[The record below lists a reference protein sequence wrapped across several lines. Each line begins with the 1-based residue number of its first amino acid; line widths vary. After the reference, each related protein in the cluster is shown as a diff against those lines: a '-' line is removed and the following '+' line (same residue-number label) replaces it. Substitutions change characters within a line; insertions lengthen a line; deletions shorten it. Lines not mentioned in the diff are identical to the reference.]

1 MSSGDS
7 ETHGKTIKSV
17 ETALRILEELRD
29 SDCTGVTELAES
41 LDISKGTVH
50 HHINTL
56 ARQNYLERE
65 DGTYRLGLGML
76 TFGGAA
82 RTRERIFALARDDVD
97 RLAEETGELVTL
109 VAEWDGNGVTL
120 YQSAGANVDEV
131 TSHVG
136 EVQELHCTAAGKA
149 FLAKL
154 PDERLDDILD
164 VNELTRYTENTIT
177 DPDQLAAEL
186 ERTRSQGIAF
196 DDEEYR
202 DGKRCVASAVCDNSG
217 ELLGA
222 ISVSGPVERVG
233 DDRFRSEIPH
243 QIRNTVGVV
252 EINTTYS
259 QWTDQFSH

>member
-1 MSSGDS
+1 MTSGDS

-56 ARQNYLERE
+56 AEMNYLDRE
-65 DGTYRLGLGML
+65 NGTYRLGLGML
-76 TFGGAA
+76 TFGGKA
-82 RTRERIFALARDDVD
+82 RAREQIFQFARDDVD

-109 VAEWDGNGVTL
+109 VAEWGGCGVTL
-120 YQSAGANVDEV
+120 YQSTGGNVDEP

-136 EVQELHCTAAGKA
+136 SIQELHCTASGKA

-154 PDERLDDILD
+154 PEEHVDDVLD
-164 VNELTRYTENTIT
+164 VNALTAYTENTIT
-177 DPDQLAAEL
+177 DPDALEEEL
-186 ERTRSQGIAF
+186 ERTESQGIAF

-202 DGKRCVASAVCDNSG
+202 DGMRCVASAISDNSG
-217 ELLGA
+217 ALLGA
-222 ISVSGPVERVG
+222 ISVSGPVERFG
-233 DDRFRSEIPH
+233 DERFHSEIPQ

-259 QWTDQFSH
+259 QWTDQFSP